1 MLRPTQLKE
10 YLLCQGCE
18 ARIKSWEDCIADLSL
33 QEDDHFPALDA
44 VAPLVGHVND
54 PLVVADASTLD
65 VDKIVRFAVSVIWRA
80 SVSSQVPAVKLGR
93 YEDGLA
99 AYLRDDATPL
109 PAHIRLRL
117 ELIRPMSGPRFD
129 RSVWEPYTHRDD
141 VHLVRIH
148 SFYWFG
154 MWFHLH
160 VGCVDASPVDM
171 MCLAT
176 QGKVVITDGALLSQI
191 SAAFHAE
198 NPPVGAIATPEVLAD
213 FSKIVKSE
221 RSP

>member
-10 YLLCQGCE
+10 HLLCESCE
-18 ARIKSWEDCIADLSL
+18 ARIKLWEDCIACLSL
-33 QEDDHFPALDA
+33 QEDDHFPALES
-44 VAPLVGHVND
+44 VAPFLGEPNAAF
-54 PLVVADASTLD
+54 VVADASTLD
-65 VDKIVRFAVSVIWRA
+65 VEKIVRFAVSVIWRA
-80 SVSSQVPAVKLGR
+80 SVSSKVPAVKLGR

-99 AYLRDDATPL
+99 AYLRNDATQL
-109 PAHIRLRL
+109 PAHVRLRL

-141 VHLVRIH
+141 VHLVRVH

-160 VGCVDASPVDM
+160 VGCEHASPVDM

-176 QGKVVITDGALLSQI
+176 QGKVVISDGALLSQL
-191 SAAFHAE
+191 SATFHAE
-198 NPPVGAIATPEVLAD
+198 NPPVGAIATPELLTD
-213 FSKIVKSE
+213 FSKFAKG
-221 RSP
+221 RRRP